1 MWPDL
6 TDPTGMSSAVQGW
19 DQPGG
24 GGEGGGGEIKLLMKM
39 SRKTIPELMQGGAQ
53 PQVPFFPLSLLI
65 K

>member
-1 MWPDL
+1 M
-6 TDPTGMSSAVQGW
+6 QGR
-19 DQPGG
+19 DHPGG
-24 GGEGGGGEIKLLMKM
+24 RGEGGGGEIKLLMKM